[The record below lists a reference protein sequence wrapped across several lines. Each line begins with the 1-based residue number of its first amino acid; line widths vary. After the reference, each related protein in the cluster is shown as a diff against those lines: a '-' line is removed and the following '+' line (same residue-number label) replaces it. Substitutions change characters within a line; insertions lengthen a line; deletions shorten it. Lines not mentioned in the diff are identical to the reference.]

1 MIFLCINKQAM
12 ENEKLIILLVEDSRI
27 IKERLICMLKEL
39 KNVQQVLDAGTYDE
53 AFGLLQQDV
62 ADVIVLDISLPGK
75 SGIDVLK
82 AINEYKWEPTII
94 VLTNQADNYYKSL
107 CFSLGAGHFLDKT
120 RDFDKIPGIVAYL

>member
-53 AFGLLQQDV
+53 AFRLLQQEV
-62 ADVIVLDISLPGK
+62 ADVIVLDIGLPGK
-75 SGIDVLK
+75 SGIDILK
-82 AINEYKWEPTII
+82 TINEYKWELTVII
-94 VLTNQADNYYKSL
+94 LTNQADNYYESL

-120 RDFDKIPGIVAYL
+120 RDFDKIPGIVASL